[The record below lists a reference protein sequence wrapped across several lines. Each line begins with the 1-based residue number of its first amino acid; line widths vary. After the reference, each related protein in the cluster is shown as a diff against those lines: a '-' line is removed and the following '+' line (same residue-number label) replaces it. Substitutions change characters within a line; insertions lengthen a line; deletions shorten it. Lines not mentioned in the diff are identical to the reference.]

1 MNVISLNS
9 SSQFDVAL
17 VRNAAADL
25 RPALMSVRS
34 HAFKTMHLIGSAKSL
49 GSIVL
54 YYAKWLGVW
63 HQSGLE
69 TTWSMHFSGKTVQN
83 GVHAVAGLQVK
94 SELAAVTALVAGKAH
109 WIAIPNAENTRR
121 CLTTNLLKIMN
132 ALDSA
137 IEACAIL
144 EGRQPVEPKEND

>member
-1 MNVISLNS
+1 MTVTSLNPA
-9 SSQFDVAL
+9 SQFDVAL

-25 RPALMSVRS
+25 RPMLVSVRNK
-34 HAFKTMHLIGSAKSL
+34 AFATQYLVQGAKSL

-69 TTWSMHFSGKTVQN
+69 TTWSTHFACQQFPDGR
-83 GVHAVAGLQVK
+83 HAVAALQIK
-94 SELAAVTALVAGKAH
+94 TELSAVATLVAGKTH

-121 CLTTNLLKIMN
+121 CLITNLLKTIN
-132 ALDSA
+132 ALDTA
-137 IEACAIL
+137 IEACAVL
-144 EGRQPVEPKEND
+144 EGHGAEKEA

>member
-1 MNVISLNS
+1 MTVTSLNPES
-9 SSQFDVAL
+9 RFDVAL

-25 RPALMSVRS
+25 RPMLVSVRNK
-34 HAFKTMHLIGSAKSL
+34 AFATQHLVQGAKSL

-69 TTWSMHFSGKTVQN
+69 TTWAMHFSGQQFPN
-83 GVHAVAGLQVK
+83 GRHAVAALQIK
-94 SELAAVTALVAGKAH
+94 TEMAAVTALVADKVH
-109 WIAIPNAENTRR
+109 WIALPHVENTRR
-121 CLTTNLLKIMN
+121 ALITNLLKTLK
-132 ALDSA
+132 ALDVA

-144 EGRQPVEPKEND
+144 EGHLSNKDA

>member
-1 MNVISLNS
+1 MTVTSLNPEHR
-9 SSQFDVAL
+9 FDVAL

-25 RPALMSVRS
+25 RPMLISVRN
-34 HAFKTMHLIGSAKSL
+34 KTFATQHLVQGAKSL

-69 TTWSMHFSGKTVQN
+69 TTWAMHFSGQQFPN
-83 GVHAVAGLQVK
+83 GRHAVAVLQIK
-94 SELAAVTALVAGKAH
+94 TEMAAVTALVAGKAH

-121 CLTTNLLKIMN
+121 CLITNLLKIMN
-132 ALDSA
+132 ALDAA
-137 IEACAIL
+137 IEACAVL
-144 EGRQPVEPKEND
+144 EGRASNKEA